1 VHHWRFAPIRPL
13 RPRRSGFFFED
24 NHPRMIIDLLGW
36 ISFVLT
42 CLGIY
47 LQLRSSRP
55 SSRKRVVTQ
64 KRRVK
69 LWGMEYESRRRDED
83 IQS

>member
-1 VHHWRFAPIRPL
+1 VHCRRFASANPL
-13 RPRRSGFFFED
+13 RFHRSGFFFEETRS
-24 NHPRMIIDLLGW
+24 RMIIDLLGW
-36 ISFVLT
+36 IGFVLT

-64 KRRVK
+64 TRRVK